1 MTRFDDALR
10 DHRIKKACSLV
21 PAGSRVLDVGCRDGQ
36 LFRTLGHS
44 LGEGVG
50 IDPELEAP
58 IVTADYRLVPGW
70 FPTDLPDDVG
80 DFDVI
85 TMLALFEH
93 ISPDDQPK
101 VVARCKELL
110 RPGGSVVLTIPSK
123 QVDAILDV
131 LEKVRLVVDDSIHQ
145 HYGFDAKRDTEPV
158 FAAGGFRTDHRSTFQ
173 FGLNNLFRFTAA

>member
-21 PAGSRVLDVGCRDGQ
+21 PEGSRVLDVGCRDGQ
-36 LFRTLGHS
+36 LFRVLGAA

-58 IVTADYRLVPGW
+58 IITSSYRLVPGW
-70 FPTDLPDDVG
+70 FPADVPDDVG
-80 DFDVI
+80 EFDVI

-93 ISPDDQPK
+93 ISPEDQPN
-101 VVARCKELL
+101 VVARCGELL
-110 RPGGSVVLTIPSK
+110 APGGSVVLTIPSK

-173 FGLNNLFRFTAA
+173 FGLNNLFRFSAT